1 MTMRRPCHF
10 DQTDRDVEGTPE
22 RIRAYGRRDLLL
34 TGACVALLAHPRLAR
49 AGGAPADLP
58 VEVAGVAIP
67 RSALARRAAAFARDA
82 CPEFLFNHCLRT
94 YVFGT
99 LLLRSKADAGRAED
113 AFVAAL
119 LHDLGLLPK
128 FASARSSFEIDGAG
142 AAEDFMRT
150 QGASAADADI
160 VWHAVQM
167 HDGKWA
173 LTQRQGPEAMLVALG
188 AGADVVGFDS
198 ADIDRKRV
206 AETLDAFPRL
216 QFKRRFTDLLIDHC
230 RRKPTSQR
238 ATWLEG
244 LCRAQAP
251 GAWGD
256 TVEQAIEAAPF
267 PE

>member
-1 MTMRRPCHF
+1 MPSLSNFSNDRR
-10 DQTDRDVEGTPE
+10 QLMLVGL
-22 RIRAYGRRDLLL
+22 AAG
-34 TGACVALLAHPRLAR
+34 LLAHPALAR
-49 AGGAPADLP
+49 AASASVDLP

-67 RSALARRAAAFARDA
+67 RSDLARRAAAFTRDA

-99 LLLRSKADAGRAED
+99 LLLKSRPGAYRTDD

-128 FASARSSFEIDGAG
+128 FASAKNSFEIDGAS
-142 AAEDFMRT
+142 AAEEFMRT
-150 QGASAADADI
+150 QGAAADDADI
-160 VWHAVQM
+160 VWHAVEM

-173 LTQRQGPEAMLVALG
+173 LTQRQGQEAMLVALG

-198 ADIDRKRV
+198 AEIDRRQV
-206 AETLDAFPRL
+206 AETLGAFPRL
-216 QFKRRFTDLLIDHC
+216 GFKRRFTDLLSDHC

-256 TVEQAIEAAPF
+256 TVERAIEAAPF
-267 PE
+267 QE

>member
-1 MTMRRPCHF
+1 M
-10 DQTDRDVEGTPE
+10 
-22 RIRAYGRRDLLL
+22 
-34 TGACVALLAHPRLAR
+34 GAGAALLVQPGFAR
-49 AGGAPADLP
+49 AAGASADLP
-58 VEVAGVAIP
+58 AEVAGVAIP
-67 RSALARRAAAFARDA
+67 RSSIARRATGYARDA

-99 LLLRSKADAGRAED
+99 LLLKPRPGSYRADD

-119 LHDLGLLPK
+119 LHDLGLLPR
-128 FASARSSFEIDGAG
+128 FASARGSFETDGAD
-142 AAEDFMRT
+142 AAETFMQT
-150 QGASAADADI
+150 HGAPAGEADI

-173 LTQRQGPEAMLVALG
+173 LTRRQGPEAMLVALG
-188 AGADVVGFDS
+188 AGADVDGLDPG
-198 ADIDRKRV
+198 AIDEKRV
-206 AETLDAFPRL
+206 SETLEAFPRL
-216 QFKRRFTDLLIDHC
+216 GFKRRFTALLTDHC

-244 LCRAQAP
+244 LCREQAP
-251 GAWGD
+251 RAWGD

>member
-1 MTMRRPCHF
+1 MLA
-10 DQTDRDVEGTPE
+10 G
-22 RIRAYGRRDLLL
+22 
-34 TGACVALLAHPRLAR
+34 VAAGLLAHPALAR
-49 AGGAPADLP
+49 AASASVDLP

-67 RSALARRAAAFARDA
+67 RSDLARRAAGFARDA

-99 LLLRSKADAGRAED
+99 LLLKSKPSAYRTDD

-128 FASARSSFEIDGAG
+128 FASTRNSFEIDGAS
-142 AAEDFMRT
+142 AAEEFVRT
-150 QGASAADADI
+150 QGAAADDADI
-160 VWHAVQM
+160 VWHAVEM

-188 AGADVVGFDS
+188 AGADHVGFDS
-198 ADIDRKRV
+198 AQIDRRQV
-206 AETLDAFPRL
+206 AETLSAFPRL
-216 QFKRRFTDLLIDHC
+216 KFKRRFTDLLSDHC

-256 TVEQAIEAAPF
+256 TVVQAIEAAPF
-267 PE
+267 QE